1 MCAQSRRKAAGPI
14 EGDQDSRE
22 RVAVIG
28 YSGTIGKHVVEALEE
43 YDNGRAFEIIKA
55 GRKGPHKVD
64 LEDSESIS
72 EFLKNAGKL
81 YAVISCAGSQY
92 WGPLDELDRKS
103 LDFSF
108 RNKLGGQIDLAIQ
121 SLARIEDYGVVVLTS
136 GFLSE
141 IALPGGI
148 GASIVNSGINGFV
161 RAAATETKSGRR
173 IVSISPGFIKESK
186 YPDSVRKGLGE
197 VSAKLVAKSYL
208 RALLVGISGK
218 VITVTSE
225 GVHEN

>member
-1 MCAQSRRKAAGPI
+1 MEEARK
-14 EGDQDSRE
+14 

-28 YSGTIGKHVVEALEE
+28 YTGTIGKHVVEALED
-43 YDNGRAFEIIKA
+43 YNNGRTFEIVRA
-55 GRKGPHKVD
+55 GRKGPQKVD
-64 LEDSESIS
+64 LERTTSIS
-72 EFLKNAGKL
+72 EFLKKVGKL
-81 YAVISCAGSQY
+81 DAIISCATSQY
-92 WGPLDELDRKS
+92 WGPLEKLDRKS

-121 SLARIEDYGVVVLTS
+121 SLAHLNDNGVVILTS

-148 GASIVNSGINGFV
+148 GASIVNSGLNGFV
-161 RAAATETKSGRR
+161 RAAATETKRGTR
-173 IVSISPGFIKESK
+173 IVAISPGFIEESK

-197 VSAKLVAKSYL
+197 VSAKVVAKSYL

-225 GVHEN
+225 GVDEN